1 MLASLSQLFSAQAY
15 SPHGV
20 CLLWQPGLLWLSLSS
35 DAVIAAAYYT
45 IPIALIYFASRRHDL
60 AFRGIFVL
68 TSAFIL
74 ACGTT
79 HVMGVVTLWYPAYWT
94 DGLIKLVT
102 ALVSIGTA
110 FAMWQVMPLALALP
124 STAQLERSNNL
135 LEHEIE
141 ERQRAAA
148 ALHDANYEL
157 ERRVTERTAEL
168 EMEIAQRRRTEAT
181 LRASEERWRSMFES
195 SAVGVALTDENQRF
209 VAANGAFQKMLGYTG
224 EELCSLGPVEI
235 THEDDRAAT
244 QSMIDHMLANPQ
256 SGYDIE
262 KRYRRK
268 DGTVVW
274 VRVST
279 ARPPDADGEFQGIP
293 TIIEDIT
300 ERRRAED
307 AMHEARDTL
316 LRVARLST
324 MGELSASIA
333 HEVNQPLGA
342 ILANGQAC
350 LRFLTEPAP
359 DFEEVKEA
367 VEEMISDCRRAS
379 EVLKRVRT
387 LGKNAPPERKPLD
400 INVAIGE
407 VLALTQQALRRYE
420 VTLRTELAPNLPLV
434 QADRIQVQQVVL
446 NLVMNAI
453 EALRETD
460 NHPRLL
466 TLQSEFD
473 EHGNVIV
480 TVADNGAGFGAAHL
494 EHIFNAFFTTKAEGM
509 GMGLSICKS
518 IVHAHGGHL
527 AAAAGAPHGAIFRFS
542 LPAIKGTEP

>member
-1 MLASLSQLFSAQAY
+1 MLASLSQLFSAQNY
-15 SPHGV
+15 IPHGV
-20 CLLWQPGLLWLSLSS
+20 CLLWQPGLLWLDLIS
-35 DAVIAAAYYT
+35 DTVIAAAYYT

-68 TSAFIL
+68 TGAFIL

-135 LEHEIE
+135 LEHEIG

-148 ALHDANYEL
+148 ALHAANNEL
-157 ERRVTERTAEL
+157 EHRVAERTAEL
-168 EMEIAQRRRTEAT
+168 EIEIAQRRRSEAT
-181 LRASEERWRSMFES
+181 LRASEERWRSMFDS

-209 VAANGAFQKMLGYTG
+209 VAVNGAFQNMLGYTG

-235 THEDDRAAT
+235 THEDDRAVT

-268 DGTVVW
+268 DGAVVW

-350 LRFLTEPAP
+350 LRFLAEPVP
-359 DFEEVKEA
+359 DFGEVKEA
-367 VEEMISDCRRAS
+367 VEEMIGDCRRAS

-387 LGKNAPPERKPLD
+387 LGKNALPERKPLD
-400 INVAIGE
+400 ISDAIGE
-407 VLALTQQALRRYE
+407 VLALTLQALRRYE
-420 VTLRTELAPNLPLV
+420 VTLQTELAPNLPLV
-434 QADRIQVQQVVL
+434 QADRIQMQQVVL

-453 EALRETD
+453 EAMRETD
-460 NHPRLL
+460 HYPRLL
-466 TLQSEFD
+466 RLKSESD

-480 TVADNGAGFGAAHL
+480 TVEDSGAGFDAAHL
-494 EHIFNAFFTTKAEGM
+494 EHIFDAFFTTKAEGI

-518 IVHAHGGHL
+518 IVRAHGGHL
-527 AAAAGAPHGAIFRFS
+527 SAAAGASHGAVFRFS
-542 LPAIKGTEP
+542 LPAIKRG